1 MPETRAKT
9 EREMRIAN
17 SGSAVQ
23 IAAFGGAAIYQR
35 HKQTTPSRPFGT
47 NDGDGVPLCPIK

>member
-1 MPETRAKT
+1 
-9 EREMRIAN
+9 MRIAN